1 MLVRLGVVACLFWL
15 HFAYAT
21 TLKIINIVPFGSSS
35 VKILFNQEVK
45 KFKEVS
51 LKNFKSYLE
60 LEAILTIPKKHYQF
74 SKQSSITIAQ
84 FSPKLAR
91 VVISHAPKMTY
102 EVKILKDKLYVSI
115 VEKKPLVRHQM
126 APKPPKHHALK
137 HPTPKPAPKSIK
149 KEAKEKTPIKHAHS
163 KHAHSPLNERSAKKE
178 IPKKEIPKKEI
189 LKKEILKKEILK
201 KEIPKKEILKK
212 EIPKKEIL
220 KKEIP
225 KKEIPKKEILK
236 KEILKKEILK
246 KEILKKEIPKKE
258 ILKKEIPKKEI
269 LKKEIP
275 KKEIPKKEILKKE
288 IPKKE
293 ILKKEILK
301 KEILKKEIPK
311 KEILK
316 KEIPKKEAENESKN
330 QVFIAEKND
339 TFIKTKRKKHKK
351 IVLDAGHGGKDC
363 GAMSANLVCEKDIV
377 LEVVKFLHKEL
388 KKRGYSV
395 LLTRDKDIY
404 IDLVGRT
411 ELANRKSADLFIS
424 VHANSIPKHSTSNA
438 HGIETYFLSTARSER
453 ARKVAEQENKD
464 DVNLMDYFSKS
475 LLLNSLNTQRL
486 IVSNKLA
493 IDVQYGM
500 LQSIRK
506 NYPDVVDGGVREGP
520 FWVLAG
526 ALMPSILI
534 EIGYNSHAIE
544 SKRIQSKPYQ
554 KILAKGIADGIDS
567 FFSKND

>member
-1 MLVRLGVVACLFWL
+1 M
-15 HFAYAT
+15 HFACAT

-178 IPKKEIPKKEI
+178 IPKKE
-189 LKKEILKKEILK
+189 
-201 KEIPKKEILKK
+201 
-212 EIPKKEIL
+212 
-220 KKEIP
+220 
-225 KKEIPKKEILK
+225 
-236 KEILKKEILK
+236 
-246 KEILKKEIPKKE
+246 
-258 ILKKEIPKKEI
+258 
-269 LKKEIP
+269 
-275 KKEIPKKEILKKE
+275 
-288 IPKKE
+288 
-293 ILKKEILK
+293 
-301 KEILKKEIPK
+301 
-311 KEILK
+311 
-316 KEIPKKEAENESKN
+316 AENESKN
-330 QVFIAEKND
+330 QVFIAEKNN
-339 TFIKTKRKKHKK
+339 TSIKTKRKKHKK

>member
-1 MLVRLGVVACLFWL
+1 MLVRLGVVACLLWL

-21 TLKIINIVPFGSSS
+21 TLKITNIVPFGSSS

-45 KFKEVS
+45 KFKEVP

-60 LEAILTIPKKHYQF
+60 LEAVLTIPKKHYQF

-102 EVKILKDKLYVSI
+102 EIKILKDKLYVSI
-115 VEKKPLVRHQM
+115 VEKKPLSRHQM
-126 APKPPKHHALK
+126 VLKPPKHHALK
-137 HPTPKPAPKSIK
+137 HQTPKPTPKSIK
-149 KEAKEKTPIKHAHS
+149 KEAKKSKETKEKTPTKHAHS
-163 KHAHSPLNERSAKKE
+163 KHAHSQLNERSAKKE

-189 LKKEILKKEILK
+189 L
-201 KEIPKKEILKK
+201 
-212 EIPKKEIL
+212 
-220 KKEIP
+220 
-225 KKEIPKKEILK
+225 
-236 KEILKKEILK
+236 
-246 KEILKKEIPKKE
+246 
-258 ILKKEIPKKEI
+258 
-269 LKKEIP
+269 
-275 KKEIPKKEILKKE
+275 
-288 IPKKE
+288 
-293 ILKKEILK
+293 
-301 KEILKKEIPK
+301 
-311 KEILK
+311 
-316 KEIPKKEAENESKN
+316 KKEAENESKN

-404 IDLVGRT
+404 IDLVART
-411 ELANRKSADLFIS
+411 ELANKKSADLFIS

-500 LQSIRK
+500 LQSVRK

>member
-1 MLVRLGVVACLFWL
+1 MRLGVVACLFWL
-15 HFAYAT
+15 HYAYAT
-21 TLKIINIVPFGSSS
+21 TLKITNVVPFGSSS
-35 VKILFNQEVK
+35 VKMVFNQEVK

-74 SKQSSITIAQ
+74 SKQSFITIAQ
-84 FSPKLAR
+84 FSPKLVR
-91 VVISHAPKMTY
+91 VVIGYAPKMTY

-115 VEKKPLVRHQM
+115 VEKKPLIRHQM
-126 APKPPKHHALK
+126 ALKPPKHHALK
-137 HPTPKPAPKSIK
+137 HTTPKPAHKPIK
-149 KEAKEKTPIKHAHS
+149 KEAKKVKEKTPTKHAHS
-163 KHAHSPLNERSAKKE
+163 KHTHSPLNERSTKKE
-178 IPKKEIPKKEI
+178 IP
-189 LKKEILKKEILK
+189 
-201 KEIPKKEILKK
+201 
-212 EIPKKEIL
+212 
-220 KKEIP
+220 
-225 KKEIPKKEILK
+225 
-236 KEILKKEILK
+236 
-246 KEILKKEIPKKE
+246 
-258 ILKKEIPKKEI
+258 
-269 LKKEIP
+269 
-275 KKEIPKKEILKKE
+275 
-288 IPKKE
+288 
-293 ILKKEILK
+293 
-301 KEILKKEIPK
+301 
-311 KEILK
+311 K

-388 KKRGYSV
+388 KKRDYSV

-404 IDLVGRT
+404 IDLVART
-411 ELANRKSADLFIS
+411 ELANKKSADLFIS

-475 LLLNSLNTQRL
+475 LFLNSLNTQRL

-500 LQSIRK
+500 LQSVRK

>member
-15 HFAYAT
+15 HFACAT
-21 TLKIINIVPFGSSS
+21 TLKITNIVPFGSSS
-35 VKILFNQEVK
+35 VKIVFNQEVK
-45 KFKEVS
+45 KFKEVP

-60 LEAILTIPKKHYQF
+60 LEAVLTIPKKHYQF
-74 SKQSSITIAQ
+74 SKQSFITIAQ

-115 VEKKPLVRHQM
+115 VEKKPLSRHQM
-126 APKPPKHHALK
+126 VLKPPKHHALK
-137 HPTPKPAPKSIK
+137 HTTPKPTPKPIK
-149 KEAKEKTPIKHAHS
+149 KEAKKSKDTKEKTPTKHAHS

-178 IPKKEIPKKEI
+178 IPKKE
-189 LKKEILKKEILK
+189 
-201 KEIPKKEILKK
+201 
-212 EIPKKEIL
+212 
-220 KKEIP
+220 
-225 KKEIPKKEILK
+225 
-236 KEILKKEILK
+236 
-246 KEILKKEIPKKE
+246 
-258 ILKKEIPKKEI
+258 
-269 LKKEIP
+269 
-275 KKEIPKKEILKKE
+275 
-288 IPKKE
+288 
-293 ILKKEILK
+293 
-301 KEILKKEIPK
+301 
-311 KEILK
+311 
-316 KEIPKKEAENESKN
+316 AENEGKN
-330 QVFIAEKND
+330 PIFIAEKND

-404 IDLVGRT
+404 IDLVART
-411 ELANRKSADLFIS
+411 ELANKKGADLFIS

-500 LQSIRK
+500 LQSVRK

>member
-15 HFAYAT
+15 HFACAT
-21 TLKIINIVPFGSSS
+21 TLKIINVVPFGSSS
-35 VKILFNQEVK
+35 VKVVFNQEIK
-45 KFKEVS
+45 KFKEVP

-137 HPTPKPAPKSIK
+137 HPTPKPTPKSIK
-149 KEAKEKTPIKHAHS
+149 KEAKEAKEKTPIKHAHS
-163 KHAHSPLNERSAKKE
+163 KHVHPPLNERSAKKE
-178 IPKKEIPKKEI
+178 IPKKE
-189 LKKEILKKEILK
+189 
-201 KEIPKKEILKK
+201 
-212 EIPKKEIL
+212 
-220 KKEIP
+220 
-225 KKEIPKKEILK
+225 
-236 KEILKKEILK
+236 
-246 KEILKKEIPKKE
+246 
-258 ILKKEIPKKEI
+258 
-269 LKKEIP
+269 
-275 KKEIPKKEILKKE
+275 
-288 IPKKE
+288 
-293 ILKKEILK
+293 
-301 KEILKKEIPK
+301 
-311 KEILK
+311 
-316 KEIPKKEAENESKN
+316 AENEGKN

-339 TFIKTKRKKHKK
+339 AFIKTKRKKHKK

-411 ELANRKSADLFIS
+411 ELANKKSADLFIS
-424 VHANSIPKHSTSNA
+424 VHANSIPKRSTSNA

>member
-35 VKILFNQEVK
+35 VKISFNQEIK

-84 FSPKLAR
+84 FSPKLVR

-115 VEKKPLVRHQM
+115 VEKKPLIRHQM

-137 HPTPKPAPKSIK
+137 HLTPKPAPKSIK
-149 KEAKEKTPIKHAHS
+149 KEIKEVKEKTPTKHTRS
-163 KHAHSPLNERSAKKE
+163 KHAHSQLNERSTKKE

-189 LKKEILKKEILK
+189 
-201 KEIPKKEILKK
+201 P
-212 EIPKKEIL
+212 

-225 KKEIPKKEILK
+225 KKEIPKKEI
-236 KEILKKEILK
+236 
-246 KEILKKEIPKKE
+246 P
-258 ILKKEIPKKEI
+258 
-269 LKKEIP
+269 
-275 KKEIPKKEILKKE
+275 
-288 IPKKE
+288 
-293 ILKKEILK
+293 
-301 KEILKKEIPK
+301 
-311 KEILK
+311 K

-404 IDLVGRT
+404 IDLVART
-411 ELANRKSADLFIS
+411 ELANKKSADLFIS
-424 VHANSIPKHSTSNA
+424 VHANSIPKRSTSNA

-464 DVNLMDYFSKS
+464 NVNLMDYFSKS

>member
-1 MLVRLGVVACLFWL
+1 M

-21 TLKIINIVPFGSSS
+21 TLKITNIVPFGSSS
-35 VKILFNQEVK
+35 VKISFNQEIK

-115 VEKKPLVRHQM
+115 VEKKPLTRHQM
-126 APKPPKHHALK
+126 APKPPKHQTLK

-149 KEAKEKTPIKHAHS
+149 KEAKEAKEKTPTKHAHS
-163 KHAHSPLNERSAKKE
+163 KHTHSQLNERSA
-178 IPKKEIPKKEI
+178 
-189 LKKEILKKEILK
+189 
-201 KEIPKKEILKK
+201 
-212 EIPKKEIL
+212 
-220 KKEIP
+220 
-225 KKEIPKKEILK
+225 
-236 KEILKKEILK
+236 
-246 KEILKKEIPKKE
+246 
-258 ILKKEIPKKEI
+258 
-269 LKKEIP
+269 
-275 KKEIPKKEILKKE
+275 
-288 IPKKE
+288 
-293 ILKKEILK
+293 
-301 KEILKKEIPK
+301 
-311 KEILK
+311 K

-330 QVFIAEKND
+330 QVFIAGKND
-339 TFIKTKRKKHKK
+339 ASIKTKRKKHKK

-404 IDLVGRT
+404 IDLVART
-411 ELANRKSADLFIS
+411 ELANKKSADLFIS
-424 VHANSIPKHSTSNA
+424 VHANSIPKRSTSNA

-464 DVNLMDYFSKS
+464 NVNLMDYFSKS

>member
-15 HFAYAT
+15 HFACAT
-21 TLKIINIVPFGSSS
+21 TLKITNIVPFGSSS
-35 VKILFNQEVK
+35 VKVVFNQEIK

-60 LEAILTIPKKHYQF
+60 LEAVLTIPKKHYQF
-74 SKQSSITIAQ
+74 SKQSFITIAQ

-91 VVISHAPKMTY
+91 VVIGYAPKMTY
-102 EVKILKDKLYVSI
+102 EIKILKDKLYVSI
-115 VEKKPLVRHQM
+115 VEKKPLIRHQM
-126 APKPPKHHALK
+126 ALKPPKHHALK
-137 HPTPKPAPKSIK
+137 HTTPKPTSKPIK
-149 KEAKEKTPIKHAHS
+149 KEAKKSKDTKEKTPIKHAHS
-163 KHAHSPLNERSAKKE
+163 KHAHSPLNERSA
-178 IPKKEIPKKEI
+178 
-189 LKKEILKKEILK
+189 
-201 KEIPKKEILKK
+201 
-212 EIPKKEIL
+212 
-220 KKEIP
+220 
-225 KKEIPKKEILK
+225 
-236 KEILKKEILK
+236 
-246 KEILKKEIPKKE
+246 
-258 ILKKEIPKKEI
+258 
-269 LKKEIP
+269 
-275 KKEIPKKEILKKE
+275 
-288 IPKKE
+288 
-293 ILKKEILK
+293 
-301 KEILKKEIPK
+301 
-311 KEILK
+311 K

-404 IDLVGRT
+404 IDLVART
-411 ELANRKSADLFIS
+411 ELANKKSADLFIS

-500 LQSIRK
+500 LQSVRK

>member
-1 MLVRLGVVACLFWL
+1 MLVRLGVVACLLWL
-15 HFAYAT
+15 HFACAT

-35 VKILFNQEVK
+35 VKIVFNQEVK

-115 VEKKPLVRHQM
+115 VEKKPLARHQIT
-126 APKPPKHHALK
+126 PKPPKHHALK
-137 HPTPKPAPKSIK
+137 HQVPKPTPKPIK
-149 KEAKEKTPIKHAHS
+149 KEAKKTKEKTPTKHARS
-163 KHAHSPLNERSAKKE
+163 KHAHPPLNEKSAKKE

-189 LKKEILKKEILK
+189 
-201 KEIPKKEILKK
+201 
-212 EIPKKEIL
+212 
-220 KKEIP
+220 P
-225 KKEIPKKEILK
+225 KKEIP
-236 KEILKKEILK
+236 
-246 KEILKKEIPKKE
+246 
-258 ILKKEIPKKEI
+258 
-269 LKKEIP
+269 
-275 KKEIPKKEILKKE
+275 
-288 IPKKE
+288 
-293 ILKKEILK
+293 
-301 KEILKKEIPK
+301 
-311 KEILK
+311 K

-339 TFIKTKRKKHKK
+339 TFIKIKRKKHKK

-404 IDLVGRT
+404 IDLVART
-411 ELANRKSADLFIS
+411 ELANKKSADLFIS

>member
-35 VKILFNQEVK
+35 VKISFNQEIK

-115 VEKKPLVRHQM
+115 VEKKPLIRHQM
-126 APKPPKHHALK
+126 VPKPSKHHALK
-137 HPTPKPAPKSIK
+137 HQVPKPTPKPIK
-149 KEAKEKTPIKHAHS
+149 KEAKEKTTKHAHS
-163 KHAHSPLNERSAKKE
+163 KQTHSPLNERSA
-178 IPKKEIPKKEI
+178 
-189 LKKEILKKEILK
+189 
-201 KEIPKKEILKK
+201 
-212 EIPKKEIL
+212 
-220 KKEIP
+220 
-225 KKEIPKKEILK
+225 
-236 KEILKKEILK
+236 
-246 KEILKKEIPKKE
+246 
-258 ILKKEIPKKEI
+258 
-269 LKKEIP
+269 
-275 KKEIPKKEILKKE
+275 
-288 IPKKE
+288 
-293 ILKKEILK
+293 
-301 KEILKKEIPK
+301 
-311 KEILK
+311 K

-339 TFIKTKRKKHKK
+339 TWIKTKHKKHKK

-411 ELANRKSADLFIS
+411 ELANKKGADLFIS

-475 LLLNSLNTQRL
+475 LFLNSLNTQRL

-500 LQSIRK
+500 LQSVRK

>member
-21 TLKIINIVPFGSSS
+21 TLKIINIVPFGSGS
-35 VKILFNQEVK
+35 VKILFNQEIK
-45 KFKEVS
+45 KFKEVP

-74 SKQSSITIAQ
+74 SKQSFITIAQ

-91 VVISHAPKMTY
+91 VVIGYAPKMTY
-102 EVKILKDKLYVSI
+102 EIKILKDKLYVSI
-115 VEKKPLVRHQM
+115 VEKKPLIRHQM
-126 APKPPKHHALK
+126 VLKPPKHHALK
-137 HPTPKPAPKSIK
+137 HQTPKPTPKSIK
-149 KEAKEKTPIKHAHS
+149 KEAKEAKEKTPIKHARS

-178 IPKKEIPKKEI
+178 IPKKE
-189 LKKEILKKEILK
+189 
-201 KEIPKKEILKK
+201 
-212 EIPKKEIL
+212 
-220 KKEIP
+220 
-225 KKEIPKKEILK
+225 
-236 KEILKKEILK
+236 
-246 KEILKKEIPKKE
+246 
-258 ILKKEIPKKEI
+258 
-269 LKKEIP
+269 
-275 KKEIPKKEILKKE
+275 
-288 IPKKE
+288 
-293 ILKKEILK
+293 
-301 KEILKKEIPK
+301 
-311 KEILK
+311 
-316 KEIPKKEAENESKN
+316 AENESKN
-330 QVFIAEKND
+330 QVFVAEKND
-339 TFIKTKRKKHKK
+339 TLIKTKRKKHKK

-404 IDLVGRT
+404 IDLVRRT

-500 LQSIRK
+500 LQSVRK

>member
-21 TLKIINIVPFGSSS
+21 TLKITNIVPFGSSS
-35 VKILFNQEVK
+35 VKMVFNQEIK

-60 LEAILTIPKKHYQF
+60 LEAVLTIPKKHYQF

-84 FSPKLAR
+84 FSPKLVR

-102 EVKILKDKLYVSI
+102 EIKILKDKLYVSI
-115 VEKKPLVRHQM
+115 VEKKPLIRHQM
-126 APKPPKHHALK
+126 VLKPPKHHALK
-137 HPTPKPAPKSIK
+137 HTTPKPTPKPIK
-149 KEAKEKTPIKHAHS
+149 KEAKKSKETKEKTLIKHAHS

-178 IPKKEIPKKEI
+178 IPKKE
-189 LKKEILKKEILK
+189 
-201 KEIPKKEILKK
+201 
-212 EIPKKEIL
+212 
-220 KKEIP
+220 
-225 KKEIPKKEILK
+225 
-236 KEILKKEILK
+236 
-246 KEILKKEIPKKE
+246 
-258 ILKKEIPKKEI
+258 
-269 LKKEIP
+269 
-275 KKEIPKKEILKKE
+275 
-288 IPKKE
+288 
-293 ILKKEILK
+293 
-301 KEILKKEIPK
+301 
-311 KEILK
+311 
-316 KEIPKKEAENESKN
+316 AENESKN
-330 QVFIAEKND
+330 QVFIAEKNE
-339 TFIKTKRKKHKK
+339 TLIKTKRKKHKK

-404 IDLVGRT
+404 IDLVART
-411 ELANRKSADLFIS
+411 ELANKKSADLFIS
-424 VHANSIPKHSTSNA
+424 VHANSIPKRSTSNA

-475 LLLNSLNTQRL
+475 LFLNSLNTQRL

-500 LQSIRK
+500 LQSVRK

>member
-45 KFKEVS
+45 KFKEVP

-60 LEAILTIPKKHYQF
+60 LEAVLTIPKKHYQF
-74 SKQSSITIAQ
+74 SKQSFITIAQ

-91 VVISHAPKMTY
+91 VVIGYAPKMTY
-102 EVKILKDKLYVSI
+102 EIKILKDKLYVSI
-115 VEKKPLVRHQM
+115 VEKKPLIRHQM
-126 APKPPKHHALK
+126 VLKPPKHHALK
-137 HPTPKPAPKSIK
+137 HTTPKPTPKPIK
-149 KEAKEKTPIKHAHS
+149 KEAKKSKETKEKTPIKHARS

-178 IPKKEIPKKEI
+178 IP
-189 LKKEILKKEILK
+189 
-201 KEIPKKEILKK
+201 
-212 EIPKKEIL
+212 
-220 KKEIP
+220 
-225 KKEIPKKEILK
+225 
-236 KEILKKEILK
+236 
-246 KEILKKEIPKKE
+246 
-258 ILKKEIPKKEI
+258 
-269 LKKEIP
+269 
-275 KKEIPKKEILKKE
+275 
-288 IPKKE
+288 
-293 ILKKEILK
+293 
-301 KEILKKEIPK
+301 
-311 KEILK
+311 K

-339 TFIKTKRKKHKK
+339 TFIKTKHKKHKK

-404 IDLVGRT
+404 IDLVART
-411 ELANRKSADLFIS
+411 ELANKKSADLFIS
-424 VHANSIPKHSTSNA
+424 VHANSIPKRSTSNA

-475 LLLNSLNTQRL
+475 LFLNSLNTQRL

-500 LQSIRK
+500 LQSVRK

>member
-1 MLVRLGVVACLFWL
+1 MLVRLGVVACLLWL
-15 HFAYAT
+15 HFACAT
-21 TLKIINIVPFGSSS
+21 TLKITNIVPFGSSS
-35 VKILFNQEVK
+35 VKMVFNQEIK
-45 KFKEVS
+45 KFKEVP
-51 LKNFKSYLE
+51 LKNFRSYLE
-60 LEAILTIPKKHYQF
+60 LEAVLTIPKKHYQF
-74 SKQSSITIAQ
+74 SKQSFITIAQ

-91 VVISHAPKMTY
+91 VVISYAPKMTY
-102 EVKILKDKLYVSI
+102 EVKILKDKLYISI
-115 VEKKPLVRHQM
+115 VEKKPLSRHQM
-126 APKPPKHHALK
+126 VLKPPKHHALK
-137 HPTPKPAPKSIK
+137 HQTPKPTPKPIK
-149 KEAKEKTPIKHAHS
+149 KEAKEVKEIKEKTPTKHAHS
-163 KHAHSPLNERSAKKE
+163 KHAHPPLNERNAKKE
-178 IPKKEIPKKEI
+178 IP
-189 LKKEILKKEILK
+189 
-201 KEIPKKEILKK
+201 
-212 EIPKKEIL
+212 
-220 KKEIP
+220 
-225 KKEIPKKEILK
+225 
-236 KEILKKEILK
+236 
-246 KEILKKEIPKKE
+246 
-258 ILKKEIPKKEI
+258 
-269 LKKEIP
+269 
-275 KKEIPKKEILKKE
+275 
-288 IPKKE
+288 
-293 ILKKEILK
+293 
-301 KEILKKEIPK
+301 
-311 KEILK
+311 K

-330 QVFIAEKND
+330 QVFIIEKND

-404 IDLVGRT
+404 IDLVART
-411 ELANRKSADLFIS
+411 ELANKKGADLFIS
-424 VHANSIPKHSTSNA
+424 VHANSIPKRSTSNA

-475 LLLNSLNTQRL
+475 LFLNSLNTQRL

>member
-15 HFAYAT
+15 HYAYAT
-21 TLKIINIVPFGSSS
+21 TLKITNVVPFGSSS
-35 VKILFNQEVK
+35 VKMVFNQEIK
-45 KFKEVS
+45 KFKEVP

-74 SKQSSITIAQ
+74 SKQSFITIAQ

-91 VVISHAPKMTY
+91 VVIGYAPKMTY
-102 EVKILKDKLYVSI
+102 EVKILKNKLYVSI
-115 VEKKPLVRHQM
+115 MEKKPLIRHQM
-126 APKPPKHHALK
+126 TPKPPKHHAPKHQTLK
-137 HPTPKPAPKSIK
+137 PTPKPIK
-149 KEAKEKTPIKHAHS
+149 KEAKKTKEKTPTKHAHS
-163 KHAHSPLNERSAKKE
+163 KPTHPPLNERSAKKE

-189 LKKEILKKEILK
+189 
-201 KEIPKKEILKK
+201 
-212 EIPKKEIL
+212 
-220 KKEIP
+220 
-225 KKEIPKKEILK
+225 
-236 KEILKKEILK
+236 
-246 KEILKKEIPKKE
+246 
-258 ILKKEIPKKEI
+258 
-269 LKKEIP
+269 
-275 KKEIPKKEILKKE
+275 
-288 IPKKE
+288 
-293 ILKKEILK
+293 
-301 KEILKKEIPK
+301 
-311 KEILK
+311 
-316 KEIPKKEAENESKN
+316 PKKEAENESKN
-330 QVFIAEKND
+330 PVFIIEKND
-339 TFIKTKRKKHKK
+339 TWIKTKRKKHKK

-404 IDLVGRT
+404 IDLVART
-411 ELANRKSADLFIS
+411 ELANKKGADLFIS
-424 VHANSIPKHSTSNA
+424 VHANSIPKRSTSNA

-475 LLLNSLNTQRL
+475 LFLNSLNTQRL

-500 LQSIRK
+500 LQSVRK

>member
-35 VKILFNQEVK
+35 VKIVFNQEVK

-74 SKQSSITIAQ
+74 SKQSFITIAQ

-91 VVISHAPKMTY
+91 VVIGYAPKMTY
-102 EVKILKDKLYVSI
+102 EIKILKDKLYVSI
-115 VEKKPLVRHQM
+115 VEKKPLARHQM
-126 APKPPKHHALK
+126 VLKPPKHHALK
-137 HPTPKPAPKSIK
+137 YTTPKPTPKPIK
-149 KEAKEKTPIKHAHS
+149 KEAKKSKETKEKTPTKHARS
-163 KHAHSPLNERSAKKE
+163 KHAHPPLNERSA
-178 IPKKEIPKKEI
+178 
-189 LKKEILKKEILK
+189 
-201 KEIPKKEILKK
+201 
-212 EIPKKEIL
+212 
-220 KKEIP
+220 
-225 KKEIPKKEILK
+225 KKEILK

-246 KEILKKEIPKKE
+246 KEILKKEV
-258 ILKKEIPKKEI
+258 
-269 LKKEIP
+269 
-275 KKEIPKKEILKKE
+275 
-288 IPKKE
+288 
-293 ILKKEILK
+293 
-301 KEILKKEIPK
+301 
-311 KEILK
+311 
-316 KEIPKKEAENESKN
+316 ENESKN
-330 QVFIAEKND
+330 QVFIAEKNE
-339 TFIKTKRKKHKK
+339 TLIKTKHKKHKK

>member
-1 MLVRLGVVACLFWL
+1 MV
-15 HFAYAT
+15 
-21 TLKIINIVPFGSSS
+21 
-35 VKILFNQEVK
+35 FNQEIK
-45 KFKEVS
+45 KFKEVP

-60 LEAILTIPKKHYQF
+60 LEAVLTIPKKHYQF
-74 SKQSSITIAQ
+74 SKQSFITIAQ

-91 VVISHAPKMTY
+91 VVIGYAPKMTY
-102 EVKILKDKLYVSI
+102 EIKILKNKLYISI
-115 VEKKPLVRHQM
+115 VEKKPLIRHQM
-126 APKPPKHHALK
+126 ALKPPKHHALK
-137 HPTPKPAPKSIK
+137 HTTPKPTPKPIK
-149 KEAKEKTPIKHAHS
+149 KEAKKSKETKEKTPTKHAHS
-163 KHAHSPLNERSAKKE
+163 KHAHSPLNERSA
-178 IPKKEIPKKEI
+178 
-189 LKKEILKKEILK
+189 
-201 KEIPKKEILKK
+201 
-212 EIPKKEIL
+212 
-220 KKEIP
+220 
-225 KKEIPKKEILK
+225 
-236 KEILKKEILK
+236 
-246 KEILKKEIPKKE
+246 
-258 ILKKEIPKKEI
+258 
-269 LKKEIP
+269 
-275 KKEIPKKEILKKE
+275 
-288 IPKKE
+288 
-293 ILKKEILK
+293 
-301 KEILKKEIPK
+301 
-311 KEILK
+311 K

-377 LEVVKFLHKEL
+377 LEVVKFLYKEL

-404 IDLVGRT
+404 IDLVART
-411 ELANRKSADLFIS
+411 ELANKKGADLFIS

-475 LLLNSLNTQRL
+475 LFLNSLNTQRL

-500 LQSIRK
+500 LQSVRK

>member
-1 MLVRLGVVACLFWL
+1 MLVRLGVVACLLWL

-21 TLKIINIVPFGSSS
+21 TLKITNIVPFGSSS
-35 VKILFNQEVK
+35 VKVVFNQEIK
-45 KFKEVS
+45 KFKEVP

-74 SKQSSITIAQ
+74 SKQSFITIAQ

-91 VVISHAPKMTY
+91 VVIGYAPKMTY

-115 VEKKPLVRHQM
+115 VEKKPLIRHQM
-126 APKPPKHHALK
+126 VLKPPKHHALK
-137 HPTPKPAPKSIK
+137 HTTPKPTPKPIK
-149 KEAKEKTPIKHAHS
+149 KEVKKSKDTKEKTPTKHAHS
-163 KHAHSPLNERSAKKE
+163 KHAHSPLNERST
-178 IPKKEIPKKEI
+178 
-189 LKKEILKKEILK
+189 
-201 KEIPKKEILKK
+201 
-212 EIPKKEIL
+212 
-220 KKEIP
+220 
-225 KKEIPKKEILK
+225 
-236 KEILKKEILK
+236 
-246 KEILKKEIPKKE
+246 
-258 ILKKEIPKKEI
+258 
-269 LKKEIP
+269 
-275 KKEIPKKEILKKE
+275 
-288 IPKKE
+288 
-293 ILKKEILK
+293 
-301 KEILKKEIPK
+301 
-311 KEILK
+311 K

-404 IDLVGRT
+404 IDLVART
-411 ELANRKSADLFIS
+411 ELANKKSADLFIS

-475 LLLNSLNTQRL
+475 LFLNSLNTQRL

-500 LQSIRK
+500 LQSVRK

>member
-35 VKILFNQEVK
+35 VKISFNQEIK

-102 EVKILKDKLYVSI
+102 EVKIFKDKLYVSI
-115 VEKKPLVRHQM
+115 VEKKPLIRHQM
-126 APKPPKHHALK
+126 VPKPPKHHVLK
-137 HPTPKPAPKSIK
+137 HQTPKPTPKSIK
-149 KEAKEKTPIKHAHS
+149 KEAKEAKEKTPTKPTKHARS
-163 KHAHSPLNERSAKKE
+163 KHAHSQLNERSAKKE

-189 LKKEILKKEILK
+189 
-201 KEIPKKEILKK
+201 P
-212 EIPKKEIL
+212 

-225 KKEIPKKEILK
+225 KKEIPKKEI
-236 KEILKKEILK
+236 
-246 KEILKKEIPKKE
+246 P
-258 ILKKEIPKKEI
+258 
-269 LKKEIP
+269 KKEIP
-275 KKEIPKKEILKKE
+275 KKEIPKKEIPKKE

-293 ILKKEILK
+293 T
-301 KEILKKEIPK
+301 
-311 KEILK
+311 
-316 KEIPKKEAENESKN
+316 ENESKN

-339 TFIKTKRKKHKK
+339 AFIKTKRKKHKK

-363 GAMSANLVCEKDIV
+363 GAMSTNLVCEKDIV

-404 IDLVGRT
+404 IDLVART
-411 ELANRKSADLFIS
+411 ELANKKSADLFIS
-424 VHANSIPKHSTSNA
+424 VHANSIPKRSTSNA

-464 DVNLMDYFSKS
+464 NVNLMDYFSKS

>member
-35 VKILFNQEVK
+35 VKISFNQEIK

-74 SKQSSITIAQ
+74 SKQSFITIAQ

-115 VEKKPLVRHQM
+115 VEKKPLSRHQM

-149 KEAKEKTPIKHAHS
+149 KEAKEIKEKTPIKHARS
-163 KHAHSPLNERSAKKE
+163 KHAHSQLNERSA
-178 IPKKEIPKKEI
+178 
-189 LKKEILKKEILK
+189 
-201 KEIPKKEILKK
+201 
-212 EIPKKEIL
+212 
-220 KKEIP
+220 
-225 KKEIPKKEILK
+225 
-236 KEILKKEILK
+236 
-246 KEILKKEIPKKE
+246 
-258 ILKKEIPKKEI
+258 
-269 LKKEIP
+269 
-275 KKEIPKKEILKKE
+275 
-288 IPKKE
+288 
-293 ILKKEILK
+293 
-301 KEILKKEIPK
+301 
-311 KEILK
+311 K

-339 TFIKTKRKKHKK
+339 AFIKTKRKKHKK

-404 IDLVGRT
+404 IDLVART
-411 ELANRKSADLFIS
+411 ELANKKSADLFIS
-424 VHANSIPKHSTSNA
+424 VHANSIPKRSTSNA

-464 DVNLMDYFSKS
+464 NVNLMDYFSKS

>member
-21 TLKIINIVPFGSSS
+21 TLKITNIVPFGSSS
-35 VKILFNQEVK
+35 VKMVFNQEIK
-45 KFKEVS
+45 KFKEVP

-60 LEAILTIPKKHYQF
+60 LEAVLTIPKKHYQF
-74 SKQSSITIAQ
+74 SKQSFITIAQ

-91 VVISHAPKMTY
+91 VVIGYAPKMTY
-102 EVKILKDKLYVSI
+102 EIKILKDKLYVSI
-115 VEKKPLVRHQM
+115 VEKKPLIRHQM
-126 APKPPKHHALK
+126 VLKPPKHHTLK
-137 HPTPKPAPKSIK
+137 HPTPKPIK
-149 KEAKEKTPIKHAHS
+149 KEAKEAKEKTPTKHAHS
-163 KHAHSPLNERSAKKE
+163 KHAHSQLNERSAKKE

-189 LKKEILKKEILK
+189 
-201 KEIPKKEILKK
+201 
-212 EIPKKEIL
+212 
-220 KKEIP
+220 P
-225 KKEIPKKEILK
+225 KKEIP
-236 KEILKKEILK
+236 
-246 KEILKKEIPKKE
+246 
-258 ILKKEIPKKEI
+258 
-269 LKKEIP
+269 
-275 KKEIPKKEILKKE
+275 
-288 IPKKE
+288 
-293 ILKKEILK
+293 
-301 KEILKKEIPK
+301 
-311 KEILK
+311 K

-404 IDLVGRT
+404 IDLVART
-411 ELANRKSADLFIS
+411 ELANKKSADLFIS

-486 IVSNKLA
+486 IISNKLA

>member
-35 VKILFNQEVK
+35 VKISFNQEIK

-115 VEKKPLVRHQM
+115 VEKKPLTRHQM
-126 APKPPKHHALK
+126 APKPPKHRTLK

-149 KEAKEKTPIKHAHS
+149 KEAKEIKEKTPTKHARS
-163 KHAHSPLNERSAKKE
+163 KHTHSQLNERSAKKE
-178 IPKKEIPKKEI
+178 IPKKG
-189 LKKEILKKEILK
+189 
-201 KEIPKKEILKK
+201 
-212 EIPKKEIL
+212 
-220 KKEIP
+220 
-225 KKEIPKKEILK
+225 
-236 KEILKKEILK
+236 
-246 KEILKKEIPKKE
+246 
-258 ILKKEIPKKEI
+258 
-269 LKKEIP
+269 
-275 KKEIPKKEILKKE
+275 
-288 IPKKE
+288 
-293 ILKKEILK
+293 
-301 KEILKKEIPK
+301 
-311 KEILK
+311 
-316 KEIPKKEAENESKN
+316 AENEGKN

-339 TFIKTKRKKHKK
+339 AFIKNKRKKHKK

-404 IDLVGRT
+404 IDLVART
-411 ELANRKSADLFIS
+411 ELANKKSADLFIS
-424 VHANSIPKHSTSNA
+424 VHANSIPKRSTSNA

-464 DVNLMDYFSKS
+464 NVNLMDYFSKS

-520 FWVLAG
+520 FWVLGG

>member
-1 MLVRLGVVACLFWL
+1 M

-35 VKILFNQEVK
+35 VKISFNQEIK

-84 FSPKLAR
+84 FSPKLVR

-115 VEKKPLVRHQM
+115 VEKKPLSRHQM

-149 KEAKEKTPIKHAHS
+149 KEAKEIKEKTPTKHARS
-163 KHAHSPLNERSAKKE
+163 KHTHSQLNERSAKKE
-178 IPKKEIPKKEI
+178 IPKKG
-189 LKKEILKKEILK
+189 
-201 KEIPKKEILKK
+201 
-212 EIPKKEIL
+212 
-220 KKEIP
+220 
-225 KKEIPKKEILK
+225 
-236 KEILKKEILK
+236 
-246 KEILKKEIPKKE
+246 
-258 ILKKEIPKKEI
+258 
-269 LKKEIP
+269 
-275 KKEIPKKEILKKE
+275 
-288 IPKKE
+288 
-293 ILKKEILK
+293 
-301 KEILKKEIPK
+301 
-311 KEILK
+311 
-316 KEIPKKEAENESKN
+316 AENESKN

-339 TFIKTKRKKHKK
+339 AFIKTKHKKHKK

-404 IDLVGRT
+404 IDLVART
-411 ELANRKSADLFIS
+411 ELANKKSADLFIS
-424 VHANSIPKHSTSNA
+424 VHANSIPKRSISNA

-464 DVNLMDYFSKS
+464 NVNLMDYFSKS
-475 LLLNSLNTQRL
+475 LLLNSLNMQRL

-500 LQSIRK
+500 LQSVRK

>member
-15 HFAYAT
+15 HYAYAT
-21 TLKIINIVPFGSSS
+21 TLKITNIVPFGSSS
-35 VKILFNQEVK
+35 VKMVFNQEVK

-60 LEAILTIPKKHYQF
+60 LEAVLTIPKKHYQF
-74 SKQSSITIAQ
+74 SKQSFITIAQ
-84 FSPKLAR
+84 FSPKIAR
-91 VVISHAPKMTY
+91 VVIGYAPKMTY

-115 VEKKPLVRHQM
+115 VEKKPLARHQIT
-126 APKPPKHHALK
+126 PKPPKHHALK
-137 HPTPKPAPKSIK
+137 HQTPKPTPKPIK
-149 KEAKEKTPIKHAHS
+149 KEAKETKEKTPIKHAHS
-163 KHAHSPLNERSAKKE
+163 KPTHSPLNERSAKKE

-189 LKKEILKKEILK
+189 
-201 KEIPKKEILKK
+201 P
-212 EIPKKEIL
+212 
-220 KKEIP
+220 
-225 KKEIPKKEILK
+225 
-236 KEILKKEILK
+236 
-246 KEILKKEIPKKE
+246 
-258 ILKKEIPKKEI
+258 
-269 LKKEIP
+269 
-275 KKEIPKKEILKKE
+275 
-288 IPKKE
+288 
-293 ILKKEILK
+293 
-301 KEILKKEIPK
+301 
-311 KEILK
+311 K

-330 QVFIAEKND
+330 QIFIAEKND
-339 TFIKTKRKKHKK
+339 TWIKTKRKKHKK

-404 IDLVGRT
+404 IDLVART
-411 ELANRKSADLFIS
+411 ELANKKSADLFIS
-424 VHANSIPKHSTSNA
+424 VHANSIPKRSTSNA

-475 LLLNSLNTQRL
+475 LFLNSLNTQRL

-500 LQSIRK
+500 LQSVRK

>member
-1 MLVRLGVVACLFWL
+1 MLVRLGVVACLLWL

-35 VKILFNQEVK
+35 VKMVFNQEIK
-45 KFKEVS
+45 KFKEVP

-60 LEAILTIPKKHYQF
+60 LEAVLTIPKKHYQF
-74 SKQSSITIAQ
+74 SKQSFITIAQ

-91 VVISHAPKMTY
+91 VVIGYAPKMTY

-115 VEKKPLVRHQM
+115 VEKKPLIRHQM
-126 APKPPKHHALK
+126 VLKPPKHHALK
-137 HPTPKPAPKSIK
+137 HTTPKPTPKPIK
-149 KEAKEKTPIKHAHS
+149 KEAKKSKDTKEKTPIKHAHS
-163 KHAHSPLNERSAKKE
+163 KPTHSPLNEKSA
-178 IPKKEIPKKEI
+178 
-189 LKKEILKKEILK
+189 
-201 KEIPKKEILKK
+201 
-212 EIPKKEIL
+212 
-220 KKEIP
+220 
-225 KKEIPKKEILK
+225 
-236 KEILKKEILK
+236 
-246 KEILKKEIPKKE
+246 
-258 ILKKEIPKKEI
+258 
-269 LKKEIP
+269 
-275 KKEIPKKEILKKE
+275 
-288 IPKKE
+288 
-293 ILKKEILK
+293 
-301 KEILKKEIPK
+301 
-311 KEILK
+311 K

-339 TFIKTKRKKHKK
+339 AFIKTKRKKHKK

-404 IDLVGRT
+404 IDLVART
-411 ELANRKSADLFIS
+411 ELANKKSADLFIS
-424 VHANSIPKHSTSNA
+424 VHANSIPKRSTSNA

-500 LQSIRK
+500 LQSVRK

>member
-1 MLVRLGVVACLFWL
+1 M
-15 HFAYAT
+15 HFACAT

-35 VKILFNQEVK
+35 VKISFNQEIK

-115 VEKKPLVRHQM
+115 VEKKPLTRHQM
-126 APKPPKHHALK
+126 APKPPKHRTLK

-149 KEAKEKTPIKHAHS
+149 KEAKEIKEKTPTKHAHS
-163 KHAHSPLNERSAKKE
+163 KHTHSQLNERSA
-178 IPKKEIPKKEI
+178 
-189 LKKEILKKEILK
+189 
-201 KEIPKKEILKK
+201 
-212 EIPKKEIL
+212 
-220 KKEIP
+220 
-225 KKEIPKKEILK
+225 
-236 KEILKKEILK
+236 
-246 KEILKKEIPKKE
+246 
-258 ILKKEIPKKEI
+258 
-269 LKKEIP
+269 
-275 KKEIPKKEILKKE
+275 
-288 IPKKE
+288 
-293 ILKKEILK
+293 
-301 KEILKKEIPK
+301 
-311 KEILK
+311 K

-339 TFIKTKRKKHKK
+339 AFIKTKRKKHKK

-404 IDLVGRT
+404 IDLVART
-411 ELANRKSADLFIS
+411 ELANKKSADLFIS
-424 VHANSIPKHSTSNA
+424 VHANSIPKRSTSNA

-464 DVNLMDYFSKS
+464 NVNLMDYFSKS

>member
-21 TLKIINIVPFGSSS
+21 TLKIINIMPFGSSS
-35 VKILFNQEVK
+35 VKIVFNQEVK
-45 KFKEVS
+45 KFKEVP

-74 SKQSSITIAQ
+74 SKQSFITIAQ

-91 VVISHAPKMTY
+91 VVIGYAPKMTY
-102 EVKILKDKLYVSI
+102 EIKVLKDKLYVSI
-115 VEKKPLVRHQM
+115 VEKKPLIRHQM
-126 APKPPKHHALK
+126 VLKPPKHHALK
-137 HPTPKPAPKSIK
+137 HTTPKPTPKPIK
-149 KEAKEKTPIKHAHS
+149 KEAKEAKEKTPIKHAHS

-178 IPKKEIPKKEI
+178 IPKKEIPKKE
-189 LKKEILKKEILK
+189 
-201 KEIPKKEILKK
+201 
-212 EIPKKEIL
+212 
-220 KKEIP
+220 
-225 KKEIPKKEILK
+225 
-236 KEILKKEILK
+236 
-246 KEILKKEIPKKE
+246 
-258 ILKKEIPKKEI
+258 
-269 LKKEIP
+269 
-275 KKEIPKKEILKKE
+275 
-288 IPKKE
+288 
-293 ILKKEILK
+293 
-301 KEILKKEIPK
+301 
-311 KEILK
+311 
-316 KEIPKKEAENESKN
+316 AENKSKN

-339 TFIKTKRKKHKK
+339 AFIKTKRKKHKK

-411 ELANRKSADLFIS
+411 ELANKKGADLFIS

-475 LLLNSLNTQRL
+475 LFLNSLNTQRL
-486 IVSNKLA
+486 IISNKLA

-500 LQSIRK
+500 LQSVRK

>member
-35 VKILFNQEVK
+35 VKISFNQEIK
-45 KFKEVS
+45 KFKEIL

-102 EVKILKDKLYVSI
+102 EIKILKDKLYVSI
-115 VEKKPLVRHQM
+115 VEKKPLIRHQM
-126 APKPPKHHALK
+126 APKTPKHHALK
-137 HPTPKPAPKSIK
+137 HPTPKPTPKPIK
-149 KEAKEKTPIKHAHS
+149 KEAKEKTPTKHAHS

-178 IPKKEIPKKEI
+178 I
-189 LKKEILKKEILK
+189 LKKEILKKE
-201 KEIPKKEILKK
+201 
-212 EIPKKEIL
+212 
-220 KKEIP
+220 
-225 KKEIPKKEILK
+225 
-236 KEILKKEILK
+236 
-246 KEILKKEIPKKE
+246 
-258 ILKKEIPKKEI
+258 
-269 LKKEIP
+269 
-275 KKEIPKKEILKKE
+275 
-288 IPKKE
+288 
-293 ILKKEILK
+293 
-301 KEILKKEIPK
+301 
-311 KEILK
+311 
-316 KEIPKKEAENESKN
+316 AENEGKN

-339 TFIKTKRKKHKK
+339 AFIKIKRKKHKK

-424 VHANSIPKHSTSNA
+424 VHANSIPKRSTSNA

>member
-15 HFAYAT
+15 HYAYAT
-21 TLKIINIVPFGSSS
+21 TLKITNIVPFGSSS
-35 VKILFNQEVK
+35 VKIVFNQEVK

-74 SKQSSITIAQ
+74 SKQSFITIAQ

-91 VVISHAPKMTY
+91 VVIGYAPKMTY
-102 EVKILKDKLYVSI
+102 EVKILKDKLYISI
-115 VEKKPLVRHQM
+115 VEKKPLARHQIT
-126 APKPPKHHALK
+126 PKPPKHHALK
-137 HPTPKPAPKSIK
+137 HTTPKPTPKPIK
-149 KEAKEKTPIKHAHS
+149 KEAKKTKEKTPTKHAHS

-178 IPKKEIPKKEI
+178 IPKKE
-189 LKKEILKKEILK
+189 
-201 KEIPKKEILKK
+201 
-212 EIPKKEIL
+212 
-220 KKEIP
+220 
-225 KKEIPKKEILK
+225 
-236 KEILKKEILK
+236 
-246 KEILKKEIPKKE
+246 
-258 ILKKEIPKKEI
+258 
-269 LKKEIP
+269 
-275 KKEIPKKEILKKE
+275 
-288 IPKKE
+288 
-293 ILKKEILK
+293 
-301 KEILKKEIPK
+301 
-311 KEILK
+311 
-316 KEIPKKEAENESKN
+316 AENESKN
-330 QVFIAEKND
+330 QIFIAEKND
-339 TFIKTKRKKHKK
+339 IWIKTKRKKHKK

-404 IDLVGRT
+404 IDLVART
-411 ELANRKSADLFIS
+411 ELANKKSADLFIS
-424 VHANSIPKHSTSNA
+424 VHANSIPKRSTSNA

-475 LLLNSLNTQRL
+475 LFLNSLNTQRL

-500 LQSIRK
+500 LQSVRK

>member
-15 HFAYAT
+15 HFACAT

-35 VKILFNQEVK
+35 VKISFNQEIK
-45 KFKEVS
+45 KFKEVP

-115 VEKKPLVRHQM
+115 MEKKPLIRHQM
-126 APKPPKHHALK
+126 APKPPKHHVLK
-137 HPTPKPAPKSIK
+137 HQTPKPAPKSIK
-149 KEAKEKTPIKHAHS
+149 KEAKEIKEKTPTKHARS
-163 KHAHSPLNERSAKKE
+163 KHTHSQWNERSAKKE
-178 IPKKEIPKKEI
+178 IPKKE
-189 LKKEILKKEILK
+189 
-201 KEIPKKEILKK
+201 
-212 EIPKKEIL
+212 
-220 KKEIP
+220 
-225 KKEIPKKEILK
+225 
-236 KEILKKEILK
+236 
-246 KEILKKEIPKKE
+246 
-258 ILKKEIPKKEI
+258 
-269 LKKEIP
+269 
-275 KKEIPKKEILKKE
+275 
-288 IPKKE
+288 
-293 ILKKEILK
+293 
-301 KEILKKEIPK
+301 
-311 KEILK
+311 
-316 KEIPKKEAENESKN
+316 AENEGKN

-339 TFIKTKRKKHKK
+339 ASIKTKRKKHKK

-404 IDLVGRT
+404 IDLVART
-411 ELANRKSADLFIS
+411 ELANKKSADLFIS

-475 LLLNSLNTQRL
+475 LFLNSLNTQRL

-500 LQSIRK
+500 LQSVRK

>member
-1 MLVRLGVVACLFWL
+1 M

-21 TLKIINIVPFGSSS
+21 TLKIINIVSFGSSS
-35 VKILFNQEVK
+35 VKISFNQEIK

-102 EVKILKDKLYVSI
+102 EVKIFKDKLYVSI
-115 VEKKPLVRHQM
+115 VEKKPLSRHQM
-126 APKPPKHHALK
+126 VLKPPKHHALK
-137 HPTPKPAPKSIK
+137 HPTPKPTPKSIK
-149 KEAKEKTPIKHAHS
+149 KEAKEAKEKTPTKHAHS
-163 KHAHSPLNERSAKKE
+163 KHAHSQWNERSAKKE
-178 IPKKEIPKKEI
+178 ISKKES
-189 LKKEILKKEILK
+189 
-201 KEIPKKEILKK
+201 
-212 EIPKKEIL
+212 
-220 KKEIP
+220 
-225 KKEIPKKEILK
+225 
-236 KEILKKEILK
+236 
-246 KEILKKEIPKKE
+246 
-258 ILKKEIPKKEI
+258 
-269 LKKEIP
+269 
-275 KKEIPKKEILKKE
+275 
-288 IPKKE
+288 
-293 ILKKEILK
+293 
-301 KEILKKEIPK
+301 
-311 KEILK
+311 
-316 KEIPKKEAENESKN
+316 ENESKN
-330 QVFIAEKND
+330 QVFIAEKSD
-339 TFIKTKRKKHKK
+339 VFIKTKHKKHKK

-363 GAMSANLVCEKDIV
+363 GAMSANSVCEKDIV

-404 IDLVGRT
+404 IDLVART
-411 ELANRKSADLFIS
+411 ELANKKSADLFIS
-424 VHANSIPKHSTSNA
+424 VHANSIPKRSTSNA

-464 DVNLMDYFSKS
+464 NVNLMDYFSKS

>member
-1 MLVRLGVVACLFWL
+1 MLVRLGVVACLLWL

-21 TLKIINIVPFGSSS
+21 TLKITNIVPFGSSS
-35 VKILFNQEVK
+35 VKIVFNQEVK

-74 SKQSSITIAQ
+74 SKQSFITIAQ

-102 EVKILKDKLYVSI
+102 EIKILKDKLYVSI
-115 VEKKPLVRHQM
+115 VEKKPLIRHQM
-126 APKPPKHHALK
+126 ALKPPKHHALK
-137 HPTPKPAPKSIK
+137 HQTPKPTPKPIK
-149 KEAKEKTPIKHAHS
+149 KEAKKSQDTKEKTPTKHAHS

-178 IPKKEIPKKEI
+178 IPKKEIPKKE
-189 LKKEILKKEILK
+189 
-201 KEIPKKEILKK
+201 
-212 EIPKKEIL
+212 
-220 KKEIP
+220 
-225 KKEIPKKEILK
+225 
-236 KEILKKEILK
+236 
-246 KEILKKEIPKKE
+246 
-258 ILKKEIPKKEI
+258 
-269 LKKEIP
+269 
-275 KKEIPKKEILKKE
+275 
-288 IPKKE
+288 
-293 ILKKEILK
+293 
-301 KEILKKEIPK
+301 
-311 KEILK
+311 
-316 KEIPKKEAENESKN
+316 AENESKN
-330 QVFIAEKND
+330 QIFIAEKND
-339 TFIKTKRKKHKK
+339 AFIKTKRKKHKK

-404 IDLVGRT
+404 IDLVART
-411 ELANRKSADLFIS
+411 ELANKKGADLFIS

-500 LQSIRK
+500 LQSVRK

>member
-1 MLVRLGVVACLFWL
+1 MV
-15 HFAYAT
+15 
-21 TLKIINIVPFGSSS
+21 
-35 VKILFNQEVK
+35 FNQEIK

-60 LEAILTIPKKHYQF
+60 LEAVLTIPKKHYQF
-74 SKQSSITIAQ
+74 SKQSFITIAQ

-91 VVISHAPKMTY
+91 VVIGYAPKMTY
-102 EVKILKDKLYVSI
+102 EIKILKDKLYVSI
-115 VEKKPLVRHQM
+115 VEKKPLIRHQM
-126 APKPPKHHALK
+126 VLKPPKHHALK
-137 HPTPKPAPKSIK
+137 HTTPKPTPKPIK
-149 KEAKEKTPIKHAHS
+149 KEAKKSKDTKEKTPIKHAHS
-163 KHAHSPLNERSAKKE
+163 KHAHSPLNERSA
-178 IPKKEIPKKEI
+178 
-189 LKKEILKKEILK
+189 
-201 KEIPKKEILKK
+201 
-212 EIPKKEIL
+212 
-220 KKEIP
+220 
-225 KKEIPKKEILK
+225 
-236 KEILKKEILK
+236 
-246 KEILKKEIPKKE
+246 
-258 ILKKEIPKKEI
+258 
-269 LKKEIP
+269 
-275 KKEIPKKEILKKE
+275 
-288 IPKKE
+288 
-293 ILKKEILK
+293 
-301 KEILKKEIPK
+301 
-311 KEILK
+311 K

-404 IDLVGRT
+404 IDLVART

-424 VHANSIPKHSTSNA
+424 VHANSIPKRSTSNA

-544 SKRIQSKPYQ
+544 SRRIQSKPYQ

>member
-15 HFAYAT
+15 HFAYAI

-35 VKILFNQEVK
+35 VKISFNQEIK

-84 FSPKLAR
+84 FNPKLAR

-115 VEKKPLVRHQM
+115 VEKKPLAKHQM
-126 APKPPKHHALK
+126 APKPPKHRMLKHQTPHHALK
-137 HPTPKPAPKSIK
+137 HQTPKPAPKSIK
-149 KEAKEKTPIKHAHS
+149 KEAKEVKEKTPTKHARS
-163 KHAHSPLNERSAKKE
+163 KHTHSQWNERSA
-178 IPKKEIPKKEI
+178 
-189 LKKEILKKEILK
+189 
-201 KEIPKKEILKK
+201 
-212 EIPKKEIL
+212 
-220 KKEIP
+220 
-225 KKEIPKKEILK
+225 
-236 KEILKKEILK
+236 
-246 KEILKKEIPKKE
+246 
-258 ILKKEIPKKEI
+258 
-269 LKKEIP
+269 
-275 KKEIPKKEILKKE
+275 
-288 IPKKE
+288 
-293 ILKKEILK
+293 
-301 KEILKKEIPK
+301 
-311 KEILK
+311 K

-339 TFIKTKRKKHKK
+339 ASIKTKRKKHKK

-404 IDLVGRT
+404 IDLVART
-411 ELANRKSADLFIS
+411 ELANKKSADLFIS
-424 VHANSIPKHSTSNA
+424 VHANSIPKRSTSNA

>member
-1 MLVRLGVVACLFWL
+1 M

-21 TLKIINIVPFGSSS
+21 TLKITNIVPFGSSS

-45 KFKEVS
+45 KFKEVP

-60 LEAILTIPKKHYQF
+60 LEAVLTIPKKHYQF
-74 SKQSSITIAQ
+74 SKQSFITIVQ

-91 VVISHAPKMTY
+91 VVISYAPKMTY

-115 VEKKPLVRHQM
+115 VEKKPLARHQM
-126 APKPPKHHALK
+126 VLKPPKHHALK
-137 HPTPKPAPKSIK
+137 HTTPKPTPKPIK
-149 KEAKEKTPIKHAHS
+149 KEAKKSKETKEKTPTKHAHS
-163 KHAHSPLNERSAKKE
+163 KHAHSPLNERSA
-178 IPKKEIPKKEI
+178 
-189 LKKEILKKEILK
+189 
-201 KEIPKKEILKK
+201 
-212 EIPKKEIL
+212 
-220 KKEIP
+220 
-225 KKEIPKKEILK
+225 
-236 KEILKKEILK
+236 
-246 KEILKKEIPKKE
+246 
-258 ILKKEIPKKEI
+258 
-269 LKKEIP
+269 
-275 KKEIPKKEILKKE
+275 
-288 IPKKE
+288 
-293 ILKKEILK
+293 
-301 KEILKKEIPK
+301 
-311 KEILK
+311 K

-404 IDLVGRT
+404 IDLVART
-411 ELANRKSADLFIS
+411 ELANKKSADLFIS
-424 VHANSIPKHSTSNA
+424 VHANSIPKRSTSNA

-500 LQSIRK
+500 LQSVRK

>member
-1 MLVRLGVVACLFWL
+1 MLVRLGVIACLFWL

-35 VKILFNQEVK
+35 IKISFNQEIK

-91 VVISHAPKMTY
+91 VVISHAPKITY

-115 VEKKPLVRHQM
+115 VEKKPLSRHQM
-126 APKPPKHHALK
+126 APKPPKHRTLK

-149 KEAKEKTPIKHAHS
+149 KEAKEKTPTKHVHS
-163 KHAHSPLNERSAKKE
+163 KHTHSQWNERSA
-178 IPKKEIPKKEI
+178 
-189 LKKEILKKEILK
+189 
-201 KEIPKKEILKK
+201 
-212 EIPKKEIL
+212 
-220 KKEIP
+220 
-225 KKEIPKKEILK
+225 
-236 KEILKKEILK
+236 
-246 KEILKKEIPKKE
+246 
-258 ILKKEIPKKEI
+258 
-269 LKKEIP
+269 
-275 KKEIPKKEILKKE
+275 
-288 IPKKE
+288 
-293 ILKKEILK
+293 
-301 KEILKKEIPK
+301 
-311 KEILK
+311 K

-339 TFIKTKRKKHKK
+339 TFIKNKRKKHKK

-404 IDLVGRT
+404 IDLVART
-411 ELANRKSADLFIS
+411 ELANKKSADLFIS
-424 VHANSIPKHSTSNA
+424 VHANSIPKRSTSNA

-464 DVNLMDYFSKS
+464 NVNLMDYFSKS

-500 LQSIRK
+500 LQSVRK

>member
-1 MLVRLGVVACLFWL
+1 MLLRLGVVACLFWL

-21 TLKIINIVPFGSSS
+21 TLKITNIVPFGSSS
-35 VKILFNQEVK
+35 VKMVFNQEVK
-45 KFKEVS
+45 KFKEVP

-74 SKQSSITIAQ
+74 SKQSFITIAQ

-91 VVISHAPKMTY
+91 VVIGYAPKMTY
-102 EVKILKDKLYVSI
+102 EIKILKNKLYVSI
-115 VEKKPLVRHQM
+115 VEKKPLIRHQM
-126 APKPPKHHALK
+126 TPKPPKHHALK
-137 HPTPKPAPKSIK
+137 HTTPKPAPKPIK
-149 KEAKEKTPIKHAHS
+149 KEIKEKTT
-163 KHAHSPLNERSAKKE
+163 KHAHSPLNERNAKKE

-189 LKKEILKKEILK
+189 
-201 KEIPKKEILKK
+201 P
-212 EIPKKEIL
+212 

-225 KKEIPKKEILK
+225 KKEIPKKEI
-236 KEILKKEILK
+236 
-246 KEILKKEIPKKE
+246 
-258 ILKKEIPKKEI
+258 
-269 LKKEIP
+269 P
-275 KKEIPKKEILKKE
+275 KKEIP
-288 IPKKE
+288 
-293 ILKKEILK
+293 
-301 KEILKKEIPK
+301 
-311 KEILK
+311 K

-330 QVFIAEKND
+330 QVFIAERND

-404 IDLVGRT
+404 IDLVART
-411 ELANRKSADLFIS
+411 ELANKKGADLFIS
-424 VHANSIPKHSTSNA
+424 VHANSIPKRSTSNA

-475 LLLNSLNTQRL
+475 LFLNSLNTQRL

-500 LQSIRK
+500 LQSVRK

>member
-1 MLVRLGVVACLFWL
+1 M

-35 VKILFNQEVK
+35 VKISFNQEIK

-115 VEKKPLVRHQM
+115 VEKKPLSRHQM

-149 KEAKEKTPIKHAHS
+149 KEAKEVKEKTPTKHARS
-163 KHAHSPLNERSAKKE
+163 KHTHSQLNERSA
-178 IPKKEIPKKEI
+178 
-189 LKKEILKKEILK
+189 
-201 KEIPKKEILKK
+201 
-212 EIPKKEIL
+212 
-220 KKEIP
+220 
-225 KKEIPKKEILK
+225 
-236 KEILKKEILK
+236 
-246 KEILKKEIPKKE
+246 
-258 ILKKEIPKKEI
+258 
-269 LKKEIP
+269 
-275 KKEIPKKEILKKE
+275 
-288 IPKKE
+288 
-293 ILKKEILK
+293 
-301 KEILKKEIPK
+301 
-311 KEILK
+311 K

-404 IDLVGRT
+404 IDLVART
-411 ELANRKSADLFIS
+411 ELANKKSADLFIS
-424 VHANSIPKHSTSNA
+424 VHANSIPKRSTSNA

-464 DVNLMDYFSKS
+464 NVNLMDYFSKS

-500 LQSIRK
+500 LQSVRK

>member
-35 VKILFNQEVK
+35 VKISFNQEIK

-115 VEKKPLVRHQM
+115 VEKKPLTRHQM
-126 APKPPKHHALK
+126 APKPPKHRTLK
-137 HPTPKPAPKSIK
+137 HQAPKPAPKSIK
-149 KEAKEKTPIKHAHS
+149 KEAKEIKEKTPTKHARS
-163 KHAHSPLNERSAKKE
+163 KHAHSQLNERSA
-178 IPKKEIPKKEI
+178 
-189 LKKEILKKEILK
+189 
-201 KEIPKKEILKK
+201 
-212 EIPKKEIL
+212 
-220 KKEIP
+220 
-225 KKEIPKKEILK
+225 
-236 KEILKKEILK
+236 
-246 KEILKKEIPKKE
+246 
-258 ILKKEIPKKEI
+258 
-269 LKKEIP
+269 
-275 KKEIPKKEILKKE
+275 
-288 IPKKE
+288 
-293 ILKKEILK
+293 
-301 KEILKKEIPK
+301 
-311 KEILK
+311 K

-404 IDLVGRT
+404 IDLVART
-411 ELANRKSADLFIS
+411 ELANKKSADLFIS
-424 VHANSIPKHSTSNA
+424 VHANSIPKRSTSNA

-464 DVNLMDYFSKS
+464 NVNLMDYFSKS

>member
-1 MLVRLGVVACLFWL
+1 M

-35 VKILFNQEVK
+35 VKISFNQEVK

-74 SKQSSITIAQ
+74 SKQSFITIAQ

-102 EVKILKDKLYVSI
+102 EIKILKDKLYVSI

-126 APKPPKHHALK
+126 APNPPKHHVLK
-137 HPTPKPAPKSIK
+137 HQTPKPTPKSIK
-149 KEAKEKTPIKHAHS
+149 KEAKEKTPTKHVHS
-163 KHAHSPLNERSAKKE
+163 KHAHSPLNERST
-178 IPKKEIPKKEI
+178 
-189 LKKEILKKEILK
+189 
-201 KEIPKKEILKK
+201 
-212 EIPKKEIL
+212 
-220 KKEIP
+220 
-225 KKEIPKKEILK
+225 
-236 KEILKKEILK
+236 
-246 KEILKKEIPKKE
+246 
-258 ILKKEIPKKEI
+258 
-269 LKKEIP
+269 
-275 KKEIPKKEILKKE
+275 
-288 IPKKE
+288 
-293 ILKKEILK
+293 
-301 KEILKKEIPK
+301 
-311 KEILK
+311 K

-475 LLLNSLNTQRL
+475 LFLNSLNTQRL
-486 IVSNKLA
+486 IISNKLA